1 MTICLFCSS
10 FLLTAKVDF
19 SFLALMPVEDP
30 LLVKFQTVADE
41 VAINN
46 QLLLLL
52 EGDSEEALTTGSQE
66 LLDTLREHPDVE
78 YAISTPPREWFEE
91 NLAWITEEEELD
103 DLLHMGNHITNTKK
117 LESYKDRLTELEEAQ
132 EGFPRLYGWDSNK
145 THWMLI
151 STMCCPQKH
160 LLIV

>member
-52 EGDSEEALTTGSQE
+52 ESDSEESLSAGSQE
-66 LLDTLREHPDVE
+66 LL
-78 YAISTPPREWFEE
+78 STWRP
-91 NLAWITEEEELD
+91 
-103 DLLHMGNHITNTKK
+103 
-117 LESYKDRLTELEEAQ
+117 S
-132 EGFPRLYGWDSNK
+132 
-145 THWMLI
+145 
-151 STMCCPQKH
+151 
-160 LLIV
+160 

>member
-52 EGDSEEALTTGSQE
+52 ESDSEESLNTGSRRITVHTWRPSRCCICH
-66 LLDTLREHPDVE
+66 LHS
-78 YAISTPPREWFEE
+78 ST
-91 NLAWITEEEELD
+91 
-103 DLLHMGNHITNTKK
+103 
-117 LESYKDRLTELEEAQ
+117 
-132 EGFPRLYGWDSNK
+132 
-145 THWMLI
+145 
-151 STMCCPQKH
+151 
-160 LLIV
+160 